1 MAQSGAFA
9 SLSLALA
16 QCLVPGR
23 YSLHVCFMNV
33 KWIDD
38 LLVPGERECSQTRF
52 WTSQSAVRCPVMS
65 CRHSLSSG
73 TDSRLSPHCIPRS
86 PSFAISSS
94 PATSSSVSPFLEAIH
109 FSECSRRP
117 RLMVR
122 MGKIATGLYKRK

>member
-1 MAQSGAFA
+1 MVAQSGAFA
-9 SLSLALA
+9 SLSLAIA

-23 YSLHVCFMNV
+23 YSLCVCFMSV

-38 LLVPGERECSQTRF
+38 LLVPGERETCF
-52 WTSQSAVRCPVMS
+52 WTFQSSVRCPVMS

-86 PSFAISSS
+86 PSFAMSSS
-94 PATSSSVSPFLEAIH
+94 PVMSASVSPLLEAIH

-122 MGKIATGLYKRK
+122 MGKIATGRYKRK